1 MRNYTTD
8 SAEATARLISLAL
21 LADGGLD
28 NSELDSLEKHS
39 ILDQLGITP
48 DTFDRVMHEF
58 CNDVLQS
65 ARSPNIGQIEIDPE
79 VITHLLGDI
88 RSPALQK
95 KVLRAMLDIVNADWC
110 ISGAEAV
117 LVSQAMSRWG
127 LELHQL
133 PPSGKAADIRLPFQI
148 ESQESPPSEGSDS
161 PLHIQRLVLL
171 LNAAPNAGLPGQ
183 GSFQ

>member
-95 KVLRAMLDIVNADWC
+95 KGAARDARYRQCRLVHQRC
-110 ISGAEAV
+110 RSGPRISGHE
-117 LVSQAMSRWG
+117 
-127 LELHQL
+127 
-133 PPSGKAADIRLPFQI
+133 
-148 ESQESPPSEGSDS
+148 
-161 PLHIQRLVLL
+161 PL
-171 LNAAPNAGLPGQ
+171 GT
-183 GSFQ
+183 